1 MIKLSLLCLHKNMH
15 EILILI
21 HRKEIYEV
29 PKDAFIMCTNL
40 HLLQQKNEIIQE
52 ELRKL
57 RKEANL

>member
-1 MIKLSLLCLHKNMH
+1 MH